1 MKDSTINTFD
11 TANSN
16 AMLSAE
22 LLMEKEKELSK
33 AITICYTAILEEIFE
48 KNNRKYFDN
57 IQSSMGSLAF
67 YKGKEP
73 LGDFEKKKYIKGI
86 DNAYEF
92 LNEFNDRWKI
102 TGDCIIINKKEVSI
116 NGLSVSE
123 FSR

>member
-22 LLMEKEKELSK
+22 LLRQKEEELSK
-33 AITICYTAILEEIFE
+33 AITIYYTSILEEIFDR
-48 KNNRKYFDN
+48 NNRKYFDN
-57 IQSSMGSLAF
+57 IQSSMGVLAF
-67 YKGKEP
+67 YKGNEP
-73 LGDFEKKKYIKGI
+73 LGEFEEKKYIKGI

-102 TGDCIIINKKEVSI
+102 TGDCIIINKNEVSI
-116 NGLSVSE
+116 NGLPVSE

>member
-1 MKDSTINTFD
+1 MKNSKTEPFN

-22 LLMEKEKELSK
+22 LLRQKEEELSK
-33 AITICYTAILEEIFE
+33 AITIYYTSILEEIFE
-48 KNNRKYFDN
+48 QNNRKYFDI

-67 YKGKEP
+67 YKGNEP
-73 LGDFEKKKYIKGI
+73 LDDFEKKKYIKGI

-92 LNEFNDRWKI
+92 LNEFNDKWKI